1 MMKVGDKISVS
12 GYITKE
18 KFIVG
23 RTLAEAEKI
32 LGFHAGRFSHGVGIA
47 VLMELPDMQHFQLA
61 AYSNVAAQNYQT
73 PSGLDL
79 DKLKATAKATWA
91 TTGFERLIKVVP
103 VLGHDCN
110 MKPDI
115 QYPPGQG
122 APQWVVDSKIPLRA
136 WIGAV
141 VSDYPNG
148 RCVAASSLGG
158 YR

>member
-1 MMKVGDKISVS
+1 MKVGDQISVS
-12 GYITKE
+12 GFITKE
-18 KFIVG
+18 KFIAG

-32 LGFHAGRFSHGVGIA
+32 LGFYAGRFSHGVAIA

-61 AYSNVAAQNYQT
+61 GYSNVAAQNYQP

-79 DKLKATAKATWA
+79 DKLKATARATWA
-91 TTGFERLIKVVP
+91 TAGFERLVKVVP
-103 VLGHDCN
+103 VLGHDRY

-122 APQWVVDSKIPLRA
+122 APQWVVDSKILLRA
-136 WIGAV
+136 RIGAV

-148 RCVAASSLGG
+148 RCLAAPNFGG